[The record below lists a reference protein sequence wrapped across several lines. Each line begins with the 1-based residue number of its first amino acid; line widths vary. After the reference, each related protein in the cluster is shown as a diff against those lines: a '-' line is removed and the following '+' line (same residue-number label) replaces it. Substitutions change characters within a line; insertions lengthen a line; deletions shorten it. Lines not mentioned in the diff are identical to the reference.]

1 MKYATAIAHIR
12 QLCCL
17 GLGGEVVMPKVL
29 GALHDLVPAD
39 SNGFFW
45 VDDDYEIANM
55 CAERMLPP
63 EVMGLYFREFYNQ
76 REGGFKSGFAE
87 RARDEKAITRASFSE
102 SFYRTDYY
110 NQIWRNL
117 NAHFA
122 MYALIRERGKCFG
135 QLSVYRAPKEQPF
148 SDKDERQ
155 LASITRYVA
164 HALKP
169 GRDAGRADYIYRDSE
184 YNGLI
189 IFAQD
194 GQLQHMSPQGRRL
207 LFLASHPHIS
217 RRAIAATPTDA
228 VPQALVRLCT
238 DLRRIFGGG
247 EAPPPVLEVDNAW
260 GRFVF
265 RAYWMEH
272 GEAGANGVI
281 GVLVQ
286 HQEPLALK
294 LLGRMRS
301 MPLSVKQKEVI
312 LGLAGGI
319 AHGQIAQRMNVSLNT
334 VNYHIK
340 QVYDKLDVHDRNGM
354 LSRLLA

>member
-1 MKYATAIAHIR
+1 MKYAAATAHIR

-17 GLGGEVVMPKVL
+17 GLGGEALMPKIL

-45 VDDDYEIANM
+45 VDDDYEIANL

-63 EVMGLYFREFYNQ
+63 DVMNLYFREFYHRQ
-76 REGGFKSGFAE
+76 EGGFKSGFAQ
-87 RARDEKAITRASFSE
+87 RARDDREITRATFSE

-110 NQIWRNL
+110 NLIWRNL
-117 NAHFA
+117 NAHYA
-122 MYALIRERGKCFG
+122 MYALIREHGKCLG
-135 QLSVYRAPKEQPF
+135 QLSIYRAPKEPPF
-148 SDKDERQ
+148 SEKDERQ

-164 HALKP
+164 HALKA
-169 GRDAGRADYIYRDSE
+169 GGHAGSSDAIYRDSE

-189 IFAQD
+189 VFDQD

-207 LFLASHPHIS
+207 LFLACHPHIS
-217 RRAIAATPTDA
+217 RRAIAAIPADA
-228 VPQALVRLCT
+228 VPPALLRLCA
-238 DLRRIFGGG
+238 DLRRILGGG
-247 EAPPPVLEVDNAW
+247 EAPPPVLEFDNAW

-272 GEAGANGVI
+272 RQFGTKGII

-286 HQEPLALK
+286 HQEPLTLK

-301 MPLSVKQKEVI
+301 MPLSIQQKEVI
-312 LGLAGGI
+312 LGLAKGI
-319 AHGQIAQRMNVSLNT
+319 AHSQIAQRMNVSLNT